1 MCLAVPGRVESIT
14 EEGPGVPLR
23 TGVVSY
29 DGLRREVCL
38 ALVPE
43 ATVGDWV
50 VVHAGVAI
58 TVVDE
63 ARAEATL
70 VVLRDGG

>member
-14 EEGPGVPLR
+14 EEGPAVPLR
-23 TGVVSY
+23 TAVVSF

-38 ALVPE
+38 ALLPE
-43 ATVGDWV
+43 AAVGDWV

-58 TVVDE
+58 QVVDP

-70 VVLRDGG
+70 AALRGEA

>member
-1 MCLAVPGRVESIT
+1 MCLAVPGLVESVT

-43 ATVGDWV
+43 AAVGDWV

-58 TVVDE
+58 ARVDV

-70 VVLRDGG
+70 ALLRGGR